1 MAELPVLRPLRDF
14 WQGQI
19 FCSSDDNASEADT
32 AMSHPEQR
40 QHGQQD
46 LNNPSIFDSGRMGQT
61 LDYQLY
67 ALYKDCA
74 QVTERLC
81 KQEFGINR
89 RRWLIIATLTES
101 EGTTVSHLAQKAE
114 LDIAQTS
121 RAIGTLMREGYLR
134 RLCNPENA
142 RYARVVLT
150 DKGRELH
157 SSLHERYKM
166 ANESLLNTLSSA
178 EVQQLSSLIEK
189 LRRNASALKL

>member
-1 MAELPVLRPLRDF
+1 
-14 WQGQI
+14 
-19 FCSSDDNASEADT
+19 
-32 AMSHPEQR
+32 MSQLAQR
-40 QHGQQD
+40 QDGQQD
-46 LNNPSIFDSGRMGQT
+46 FQKASMFGPDRMGEM

-101 EGTTVSHLAQKAE
+101 EGTTVSHLAEKAE

-166 ANESLLNTLSSA
+166 ANESLLNTLSST

-189 LRRNASALKL
+189 LRRNASSLKV